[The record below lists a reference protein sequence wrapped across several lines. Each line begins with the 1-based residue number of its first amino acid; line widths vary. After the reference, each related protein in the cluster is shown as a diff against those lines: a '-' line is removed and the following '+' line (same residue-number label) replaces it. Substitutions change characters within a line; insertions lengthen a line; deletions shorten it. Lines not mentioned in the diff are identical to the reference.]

1 MTHKVMVDST
11 WSEYRKRFEEAEV
24 KIEFALAQL
33 EEIYRGEGNS
43 AEIARSTYLQLCM
56 EWKRVEVSINAH

>member
-1 MTHKVMVDST
+1 MIHKVMVDST
-11 WSEYRKRFEEAEV
+11 CNEDRKRLEEAEV
-24 KIEFALAQL
+24 KIEFVLAQL
-33 EEIYRGEGNS
+33 EKIYRGEGNS